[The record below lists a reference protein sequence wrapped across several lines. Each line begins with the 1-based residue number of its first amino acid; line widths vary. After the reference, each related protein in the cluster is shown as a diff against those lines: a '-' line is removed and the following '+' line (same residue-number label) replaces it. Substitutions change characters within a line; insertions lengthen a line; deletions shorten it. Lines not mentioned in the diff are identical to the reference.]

1 MLQIVISYNSH
12 KFRDCNFPL
21 KTEKNIRV
29 WIIVEATQ
37 MWFPV
42 EKCERNSNGRLW
54 KMVEFYGLQSAIRET
69 FAARTLVNF
78 SIFPHFHRR
87 RFSNLLQFF
96 FSFFLGK
103 ENKVENFMVCSFSGM
118 PAFSNRLTLLKITI
132 FFTAHRCSV
141 DDFEDKDDHDWDSGL
156 GGDCAI

>member
-78 SIFPHFHRR
+78 SIFHHFHRR
-87 RFSNLLQFF
+87 RFSYLLQG
-96 FSFFLGK
+96 FLIFWGK

-118 PAFSNRLTLLKITI
+118 PAYSNRLTLLKITI